1 MVAMGFADA
10 SVCLNCGNRIEQ
22 ANRCTHCGLDLATHE
37 IQQAWQA
44 LVVADQWVERAKTVQ
59 GFGATAAPQAMA
71 STPAEQAPQHPPT
84 AEQPPKHPP
93 TAEQP
98 KPRRSI
104 STGSVLLGLGAL
116 FILVAG
122 SIFISVTW
130 GSLGLLGRALVLLGV
145 TVLIGGL
152 GSFVTRRGLRASAE
166 AVWSVFFGLL
176 TLDWFAARD
185 QGLAGLDTWPFGV
198 SATVWAV
205 VVIAAALLV
214 VPRGRQSLGK
224 ELLAPS
230 IVAGVA
236 AWFAAGSL
244 AAELSDETSGDT
256 EFWPAVLAVVVAA
269 VAGLVLRRAS
279 VRVGSWISFAGAAF
293 FGLFAVGF
301 AIAEAVDHP
310 SLTDLVLDAH
320 GLPLLL
326 VVVATI
332 GVGVLDERARL
343 AASAAAL
350 AGVATLILL
359 PVNEAWPE
367 RGAFV
372 VGAGLLAAAAWLF
385 TGAGRWFQG
394 ARVTVVLG
402 GSVLALATTP
412 WLGRLLVVVAE
423 GASASRTDALMTPLV
438 PDLAPATGPW
448 WVVALV
454 TVGLSAVILGA
465 RRWPETDDVR
475 AHLPAVATCFAVVGA
490 WAVLATFDPAAVVLG
505 GSLVAGGALL
515 ALVLPGSMWWRWV
528 GPAVVALAP
537 LATLSSWPAAV
548 IIWPVAGM
556 LLAVIAART
565 HDVALRCAAAFAAAG
580 WGLGTVVPALELIDG
595 DDRWTALAL
604 VVAALVGLAVS
615 LFAVRDDLAHLGV
628 EVSSA
633 SLGAVGLALGSS
645 VSTLEFA
652 SFMWTVAGTGVV
664 ILGLVSTRRTW
675 YLWVGS
681 AVVAL
686 APLWTL
692 SSWPAAVIIWPA
704 AGLVLA
710 VVAVR
715 ARDVVLRCAA
725 AFAATGWGLGTVLP
739 ALELLDGDDRWTA
752 LALVVAGLVGLAAS
766 LFAVRDD
773 LTHVAV
779 EAASAALGVGGIALG
794 TSVSTLG
801 YASFVWTVAGVGV
814 VVLGL
819 TSSRRTWYRWV
830 GSGLLGVAY
839 VLRLAASEVD
849 VVEAYT
855 LPFAAFLL
863 AVGLWAMRDENG
875 PGSVQALLPG
885 VALALLP
892 SLPQALDEPTGV
904 RALLLGVGAAV
915 ALGIGIWRRWQ
926 VPFVAGAIILV
937 LLTVANLGP
946 VALAVPRWTLLAVAG
961 VVFGGAGITWEA
973 RVRDGRAAI
982 RYVGSMR

>member
-1 MVAMGFADA
+1 MMAMGFADA
-10 SVCLNCGNRIEQ
+10 SVCLNCGHRIEQ

-44 LVVADQWVERAKTVQ
+44 LLVADQWVERAKTVQ
-59 GFGATAAPQAMA
+59 GFGATAAPPATS
-71 STPAEQAPQHPPT
+71 STPTEQA
-84 AEQPPKHPP
+84 PKHPP
-93 TAEQP
+93 TGEQP

-116 FILVAG
+116 GILVAG

-130 GSLGLLGRALVLLGV
+130 GSLGLLGRALVLLAV

-176 TLDWFAARD
+176 TLDWFAARN
-185 QGLAGLDTWPFGV
+185 QGLAGLDSWPFGV

-205 VVIAAALLV
+205 VVIAASLLV
-214 VPRGRQSLGK
+214 VPTGRRRLGK

-256 EFWPAVLAVVVAA
+256 EFWPAVLAVAVAT

-279 VRVGSWISFAGAAF
+279 VRIGSWVSFAGAAF

-301 AIAEAVDHP
+301 AIAEAVEHP
-310 SLTDLVLDAH
+310 SLTDLVLDVH

-332 GVGVLDERARL
+332 GIGVLVEPARL

-359 PVNEAWPE
+359 PVNDAWPQ

-372 VGAGLLAAAAWLF
+372 VGAGLLAAAAWVF
-385 TGAGRWFQG
+385 AGAGRWFQG

-402 GSVLALATTP
+402 GCVLALATTP
-412 WLGRLLVVVAE
+412 WFGRLLVVVAE
-423 GASASRTDALMTPLV
+423 GATASRTDDLTTPL
-438 PDLAPATGPW
+438 APGLGYESGAW
-448 WVVALV
+448 WVMAIV

-475 AHLPAVATCFAVVGA
+475 AHLPAVATCFAVIGA

-515 ALVLPGSMWWRWV
+515 ALVLPGSMSWRWV

-537 LATLSSWPAAV
+537 LATMSSWPAAV
-548 IIWPVAGM
+548 IIWPVVG
-556 LLAVIAART
+556 LVLAVVAVRT
-565 HDVALRCAAAFAAAG
+565 HDVALRFASALAAVG
-580 WGLGTVVPALELIDG
+580 WGLGAVAPALELIDG

-615 LFAVRDDLAHLGV
+615 LFAVRDDFTHFGV

-633 SLGAVGLALGSS
+633 SLGGLGLALGS
-645 VSTLEFA
+645 
-652 SFMWTVAGTGVV
+652 
-664 ILGLVSTRRTW
+664 
-675 YLWVGS
+675 
-681 AVVAL
+681 
-686 APLWTL
+686 
-692 SSWPAAVIIWPA
+692 AA
-704 AGLVLA
+704 
-710 VVAVR
+710 
-715 ARDVVLRCAA
+715 
-725 AFAATGWGLGTVLP
+725 
-739 ALELLDGDDRWTA
+739 
-752 LALVVAGLVGLAAS
+752 
-766 LFAVRDD
+766 
-773 LTHVAV
+773 
-779 EAASAALGVGGIALG
+779 
-794 TSVSTLG
+794 STLG
-801 YASFVWTVAGVGV
+801 YASFLWTVAGAGA

-875 PGSVQALLPG
+875 PGSVQALLSG

-892 SLPQALDEPTGV
+892 SLPQALDEPTGL
-904 RALLLGVGAAV
+904 RALLLGIGAAI
-915 ALGIGIWRRWQ
+915 ALAVGTWRRWQ
-926 VPFVAGAIILV
+926 VPFVAGAFV
-937 LLTVANLGP
+937 LALLLLANVGP
-946 VALAVPRWTLLAVAG
+946 PALALPRWVLIASASALLLA
-961 VVFGGAGITWEA
+961 AGITWDD